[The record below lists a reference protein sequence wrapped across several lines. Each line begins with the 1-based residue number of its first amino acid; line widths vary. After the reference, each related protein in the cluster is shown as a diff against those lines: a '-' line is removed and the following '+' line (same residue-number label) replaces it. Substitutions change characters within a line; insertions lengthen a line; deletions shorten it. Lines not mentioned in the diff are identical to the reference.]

1 MSPRRQIGRSVAERA
16 APKALAVAI
25 ACLTGSL
32 AAPGALAEE
41 AAKSGRRI
49 EEVIVTAERREASIQ
64 DTSISITALT
74 GDFMDDF
81 GIRNQEDLQNFVP
94 ATTIQPYDAT
104 VRGVGRNF
112 RALGGDPGVATY
124 MNGVYSEDLLT
135 ATAATFFDV
144 ARVEVL
150 RGPQGTLY
158 GRNAVGGAINILYNE
173 PTDEFEAI
181 AKTIVGNYGTKEAYL
196 AVSGPIIADKLAL
209 RYTGAYRD
217 RDGVIDEI
225 GGLGGDLDGL
235 GTVNNALQLRWN
247 ISDDL
252 ELAVRTNKMDID
264 RSFGGANGGGLV
276 VLNEG
281 GLPQRDTENLI
292 PGYRAIDPT
301 QTANPLLSNFYDAS
315 RPILNF
321 TDPASGQVI
330 QAQHNRAGID
340 LVDAAGQRNAAA
352 SLSGFNFTSPEDAA
366 LYNSCVF
373 PGDIDGGDLCAA
385 TNGLNREEFAQRGT
399 QATLTWTAS
408 DDLEIKYIYGR
419 NKLLYERT
427 TDDDNTAS
435 QFHDRQFYVNHEA
448 DYTSHE
454 MQFFFDVS
462 DNFTTTTGIFWYDAT
477 IDQRGDYYS
486 TLEDSRYRNPYIDT
500 TGLSALLGTTQVGL
514 FSARD
519 ACHTGGLVADS
530 CQRNFSAEN
539 SAEELAIAGFG
550 TNANNNLV
558 SGPWLGDTGGVQI
571 NHGPNSPGS
580 DLLYATKTER
590 KAFAAYTQWAW
601 DINEDFTLTTGL
613 RYASD
618 ELTAEENLF
627 RYTESTLTGDLFI
640 PFAGLDIGPVLP
652 EATGGAVPV
661 RLPGITGTMADG
673 TPIRDIAAS
682 PIAKF
687 NLQNGGLI
695 DNGDGTYTP
704 TDNFVAGGLP
714 LAVSVYRP
722 FARQDKEWTWRV
734 NLDWNLTPDDMVY
747 FGVTTGTRSGGY
759 NLVFFS
765 QTAAYDPEE
774 ITNYELGYKTQWMDG
789 SLQING
795 SFYYYDY
802 SSIHTVA
809 TEIST
814 IGGPTTSV
822 VAAPGAE
829 IMGAEG
835 DILWLATDNLTLGG
849 NFSYTPSEYTE
860 DLFAADP
867 ARAEVPPSLF
877 PNQVDTL
884 EENIKGNQVLQVP
897 ELKWTAYASY
907 MVPMGNNGS
916 LELFTNY
923 SWIDDVYYS
932 PFEREEEM
940 AKAYDRIDLRATWRS
955 NGGAWVVTGFV
966 NNVLDE
972 VGVLQVLREGE
983 REFFRHTAGTTVPRL
998 MGLEVTYNMGGARN

>member
-1 MSPRRQIGRSVAERA
+1 MSPSRQIGRTVAERA

-32 AAPGALAEE
+32 AAPAFAEE
-41 AAKSGRRI
+41 AANSGRRI

-124 MNGVYSEDLLT
+124 MNGIYSEDLLT

-196 AVSGPIIADKLAL
+196 ALSGPIIEDKLAV

-235 GTVNNALQLRWN
+235 GTLNNAIQLRWN
-247 ISDDL
+247 INDDL
-252 ELAVRTNKMDID
+252 ELAVRMNNMDID
-264 RSFGGANGGGLV
+264 RTFGGANGGGLV
-276 VLNEG
+276 VLNENG
-281 GLPQRDTENLI
+281 IGQRDTTNLI
-292 PGYRAIDPT
+292 PGYRAIDVT
-301 QTANPLLSNFYDAS
+301 QTANPLLSNFYDQT
-315 RPILNF
+315 RPILTF
-321 TDPASGQVI
+321 TDQATGNVI

-340 LVDAAGQRNAAA
+340 HVDADGFRNAAA
-352 SLSGFNFTSPEDAA
+352 SLTGFNNTSAADAA
-366 LYNSCVF
+366 RYNECVF

-385 TNGLNREEFAQRGT
+385 TNGLNQEEFRQTGT
-399 QATLTWTAS
+399 QLTLSWTAS
-408 DDLEIKYIYGR
+408 DDLEIKYLFGR
-419 NKLLYERT
+419 NRLIYERT

-435 QFHDRQFYVNHEA
+435 LFQDRQFYVNHEA

-454 MQFFFDVS
+454 MQFFYDVA
-462 DNFTTTTGIFWYDAT
+462 DNFTTTTGVFWYDAT
-477 IDQRGDYYS
+477 IDQRGDFYS
-486 TLEDSRYRNPYIDT
+486 TLDSSRYRDPYVDQ
-500 TGLSALLGTTQVGL
+500 TGLFALLGGAQVGL

-519 ACHTGGLVADS
+519 ACHAGGQVAES
-530 CQRNFSAEN
+530 CQRNYARDN
-539 SAEELAIAGFG
+539 SNEQLALDG
-550 TNANNNLV
+550 TGLRADNLV
-558 SGPWLGDTGGVQI
+558 VGSWLGDPGGTQI
-571 NHGPNSPGS
+571 NHGPSTPGS

-618 ELTAEENLF
+618 EVTAEENLF
-627 RYTESTLTGDLFI
+627 RYTESLLTGNAFNAL
-640 PFAGLDIGPVLP
+640 IGGNALP
-652 EATGGAVPV
+652 AFG
-661 RLPGITGTMADG
+661 LPGLTGTMADG
-673 TPIRDIAAS
+673 TPIADIDAS

-695 DNGDGTYTP
+695 DNGDGTYTA
-704 TDNFVAGGLP
+704 TDTHVAGGIP

-722 FARQDKEWTWRV
+722 FHRQDEEWTWRV
-734 NLDWNLTPDDMVY
+734 NLDWNITPDDMIY

-765 QTAAYDPEE
+765 TTAAYDPEE
-774 ITNYELGYKTQWMDG
+774 LTNYELGYKTQWLDG
-789 SLQING
+789 ALQING

-802 SSIHTVA
+802 KTIHTVA
-809 TEIST
+809 TEIAL
-814 IGGPTTSV
+814 IGGATTSV
-822 VAAPGAE
+822 VEAPGAE
-829 IMGAEG
+829 IMGAEA

-860 DLFAADP
+860 DLFVSDP
-867 ARAEVPPSLF
+867 ARAEQPESLF
-877 PNQVDTL
+877 PNAVETL
-884 EENIKGNQVLQVP
+884 EENINGNQILQVP

-940 AKAYDRIDLRATWRS
+940 ATSYDRIDLRATWRS

-983 REFFRHTAGTTVPRL
+983 AEMFRHTAGTTVPRL

>member
-1 MSPRRQIGRSVAERA
+1 MSPRRHVGRSVAERA

-32 AAPGALAEE
+32 AAPGAIAEE

-181 AKTIVGNYGTKEAYL
+181 AKTIVGTYGTKEAYL

-217 RDGVIDEI
+217 RDGVVDEI
-225 GGLGGDLDGL
+225 SGLGGDLDGL
-235 GTVNNALQLRWN
+235 GTENNALQLRWN

-252 ELAVRTNKMDID
+252 ELAVRTNRMNID
-264 RSFGGANGGGLV
+264 RSFGGSNGGGLV

-292 PGYRAIDPT
+292 PGYRAIDTT

-315 RPILNF
+315 KPILNF
-321 TDPASGQVI
+321 TDPNTGAAV

-340 LVDAAGQRNAAA
+340 FMDADGFFNAAA
-352 SLSGFNFTSPEDAA
+352 SLSGFNNTNAADAA
-366 LYNSCVF
+366 RYNACVF

-385 TNGLNREEFAQRGT
+385 TNGLNREEFDQKGT

-408 DDLEIKYIYGR
+408 DALEIKYIYGR

-427 TDDDNTAS
+427 TDDDNTGS

-454 MQFFFDVS
+454 MQFFFDLS
-462 DNFTTTTGIFWYDAT
+462 DSFTTTTGIFWYDAT
-477 IDQRGDYYS
+477 IDQRGDFYS
-486 TLEDSRYRNPYIDT
+486 TLDDSRYRDPYIDT
-500 TGLSALLGTTQVGL
+500 TGLSALLGGAQVGL

-519 ACHTGGLVADS
+519 ACHTGSLVAES
-530 CQRNFSAEN
+530 CQRNYSRDN
-539 SAEELAIAGFG
+539 SNEQLALNG
-550 TNANNNLV
+550 TGLRSDNLV
-558 SGPWLGDTGGVQI
+558 AGPWLGDPGGVQL
-571 NHGPNSPGS
+571 NHGPDSPGS

-627 RYTESTLTGDLFI
+627 RYTESTLTGDLFN
-640 PFAGLDIGPVLP
+640 PFNAFNLGPIIGDVIGVPGL
-652 EATGGAVPV
+652 T
-661 RLPGITGTMADG
+661 LPGLPADVAAL
-673 TPIRDIAAS
+673 DAS
-682 PIAKF
+682 PVAKF
-687 NLQNGGLI
+687 NLANGGLI
-695 DNGDGTYTP
+695 DNGDGTYTA
-704 TDNFVAGGLP
+704 TDRLVAGGVP

-722 FARQDKEWTWRV
+722 FVRQDKEWTWRI
-734 NLDWNLTPDDMVY
+734 NLDWNITPDNMVY

-765 QTAAYDPEE
+765 NTAAYDPEQ
-774 ITNYELGYKTQWMDG
+774 ITNYELGYKTQWLDG
-789 SLQING
+789 ALQVNG

-802 SSIHTVA
+802 GPIHTVA
-809 TEIST
+809 SEIAA
-814 IGGPTTSV
+814 IGGATTSV
-822 VAAPGAE
+822 VEAPGAE
-829 IMGAEG
+829 IFGAEG

-860 DLFAADP
+860 DLFVADP
-867 ARAEVPPSLF
+867 SRAEIPESLF
-877 PNQVDTL
+877 PNQIETL
-884 EENIKGNQVLQVP
+884 EENIKGNQLLQVP
-897 ELKWTAYASY
+897 ELKWTGYASY

-916 LELFTNY
+916 LELFANY

-932 PFEREEEM
+932 PFERKEEM
-940 AKAYDRIDLRATWRS
+940 AEAYGRVDLRATWRS
-955 NGGAWVVTGFV
+955 NGGAWIVTGFA

-983 REFFRHTAGTTVPRL
+983 AEFFRHTAGTTLPRL

>member
-1 MSPRRQIGRSVAERA
+1 MSPRRHIGRSVAERA

-276 VLNEG
+276 VLNES

-292 PGYRAIDPT
+292 PGYRAIDT
-301 QTANPLLSNFYDAS
+301 AQTANPLLSNFYDAS
-315 RPILNF
+315 KPILNF
-321 TDPASGQVI
+321 TDPATGANI

-340 LVDAAGQRNAAA
+340 YVDADGFFNKAA
-352 SLSGFNFTSPEDAA
+352 SLSGFNSTNAADAA
-366 LYNSCVF
+366 RYNGCVF

-385 TNGLNREEFAQRGT
+385 TNGLNREEFDQKGT

-435 QFHDRQFYVNHEA
+435 QFDDRQFYVNHEA

-477 IDQRGDYYS
+477 IDQRGDFYS
-486 TLEDSRYRNPYIDT
+486 TLDDSRFRDPYIDQ
-500 TGLSALLGTTQVGL
+500 TGLAALVGAAQVGL

-519 ACHTGGLVADS
+519 ACHTGGLVSES
-530 CQRNFSAEN
+530 CQRNYSRDN
-539 SAEELAIAGFG
+539 SNEQLAING
-550 TNANNNLV
+550 TGLRSDNLV
-558 SGPWLGDTGGVQI
+558 VGPWLGDTGGVQL
-571 NHGPNSPGS
+571 NHGPNTPGT

-618 ELTAEENLF
+618 EVTAEENLF
-627 RYTESTLTGDLFI
+627 RYTESTLTGDLFNAYNAFNLGPI
-640 PFAGLDIGPVLP
+640 IGDVIGVPGL
-652 EATGGAVPV
+652 A
-661 RLPGITGTMADG
+661 LPGLTGTMADG
-673 TPIRDIAAS
+673 TPIADIAAS

-704 TDNFVAGGLP
+704 TDRLVAGGLP

-734 NLDWNLTPDDMVY
+734 NLDWNITPDNMVY

-765 QTAAYDPEE
+765 STAAYDPEE
-774 ITNYELGYKTQWMDG
+774 ITNYEFGYKTQWLDG
-789 SLQING
+789 ALQING

-802 SSIHTVA
+802 STIHTVA
-809 TEIST
+809 TEIAT
-814 IGGPTTSV
+814 IGGATTSV
-822 VAAPGAE
+822 VEAPGAE

-860 DLFAADP
+860 DLFVSDP
-867 ARAEVPPSLF
+867 ARAEQPESLF
-877 PNQVDTL
+877 PNAVETL
-884 EENIKGNQVLQVP
+884 EENINGNQILQVP

-983 REFFRHTAGTTVPRL
+983 AEFFRHTAGTTVPRL

>member
-1 MSPRRQIGRSVAERA
+1 MSPRRHIGRSVAERA

-181 AKTIVGNYGTKEAYL
+181 AKTIVGTYGTKEAYL

-217 RDGVIDEI
+217 RDGVVDEI
-225 GGLGGDLDGL
+225 SGLGGDIDGL
-235 GTVNNALQLRWN
+235 GTENNALQLRWN

-252 ELAVRTNKMDID
+252 ELAVRTNRMNID
-264 RSFGGANGGGLV
+264 RSFGGSNGGGLV

-292 PGYRAIDPT
+292 PGYRAIDTT

-315 RPILNF
+315 RPILSF
-321 TDPASGQVI
+321 TDPNTGAAV
-330 QAQHNRAGID
+330 QAQHNRPGID
-340 LVDAAGQRNAAA
+340 YMDANGFFNAAA
-352 SLSGFNFTSPEDAA
+352 SLSGFNSTNAADAA
-366 LYNSCVF
+366 RYNACVF

-385 TNGLNREEFAQRGT
+385 TNGLNREEFDQKGT

-408 DDLEIKYIYGR
+408 DALEIKYIYGR

-427 TDDDNTAS
+427 TDDDNTGS

-454 MQFFFDVS
+454 MQFFFDLS
-462 DNFTTTTGIFWYDAT
+462 DTFTTTTGIFWYDAT

-486 TLEDSRYRNPYIDT
+486 TLDDSRYRDPYVDQ
-500 TGLSALLGTTQVGL
+500 TGLAALLGGAQVGL

-519 ACHTGGLVADS
+519 ACHTGGLVSES
-530 CQRNFSAEN
+530 CQRNYSRDN
-539 SAEELAIAGFG
+539 SNEQLALNG
-550 TNANNNLV
+550 TGLRSDNLV
-558 SGPWLGDTGGVQI
+558 AGAWLGDAGGVQL
-571 NHGPNSPGS
+571 NHGPDSPGT

-640 PFAGLDIGPVLP
+640 PFVAANLGPNIGDVIGVPGL
-652 EATGGAVPV
+652 A
-661 RLPGITGTMADG
+661 LPGLTGTMADG
-673 TPIRDIAAS
+673 TPIADIDAS

-704 TDNFVAGGLP
+704 TDRLVAGGIP

-722 FARQDKEWTWRV
+722 FVRQDKEWTWRV
-734 NLDWNLTPDDMVY
+734 NLDWNITPDNMVY

-765 QTAAYDPEE
+765 NTAAYDPEQ
-774 ITNYELGYKTQWMDG
+774 ITNYELGYKTQWLDG
-789 SLQING
+789 ALQING

-802 SSIHTVA
+802 GPIHTVA
-809 TEIST
+809 SEIAA
-814 IGGPTTSV
+814 IGGATTSV
-822 VAAPGAE
+822 VEAPGAE
-829 IMGAEG
+829 ILGAEG

-860 DLFAADP
+860 DLFISDP
-867 ARAEVPPSLF
+867 SRAEIPESLF
-877 PNQVDTL
+877 PNQIETL
-884 EENIKGNQVLQVP
+884 EENIKGNQLLQVP
-897 ELKWTAYASY
+897 ELKWTGYASY

-916 LELFTNY
+916 LELFANY

-932 PFEREEEM
+932 PFERKEEM
-940 AKAYDRIDLRATWRS
+940 AEAYGRVDLRATWRS
-955 NGGAWVVTGFV
+955 NNGAWIVTGFA

-983 REFFRHTAGTTVPRL
+983 AEFFRHTAGTTLPRL